1 MGVHGIN
8 ELRNCKVQKQKGSK
22 DGKCHPSIPMI
33 CVPLS
38 LRANAQRKGLV
49 GGRTEIKDVTKNKE
63 VQDLGRF
70 SVEEYNRSLM
80 EDMPPSPLRR
90 VVGDD
95 GGPTGHLMFLEVVEA
110 QRQVVAGLKY
120 YLKVAAVQD
129 GVPKTFDAVVVV
141 KPWEAQSKKLLNFG
155 PSHN

>member
-1 MGVHGIN
+1 M
-8 ELRNCKVQKQKGSK
+8 QKQTIFFVLLLVFLVS
-22 DGKCHPSIPMI
+22 S
-33 CVPLS
+33 
-38 LRANAQRKGLV
+38 RANAQRKGLV
-49 GGRTEIKDVTKNKE
+49 GGRTEIKDVKKNKE

-80 EDMPPSPLRR
+80 EDMPPSPLRG

-95 GGPTGHLMFLEVVEA
+95 GGPNGRLMFLEVVEA

-141 KPWEAQSKKLLNFG
+141 KPWEAQSKRLLNFG